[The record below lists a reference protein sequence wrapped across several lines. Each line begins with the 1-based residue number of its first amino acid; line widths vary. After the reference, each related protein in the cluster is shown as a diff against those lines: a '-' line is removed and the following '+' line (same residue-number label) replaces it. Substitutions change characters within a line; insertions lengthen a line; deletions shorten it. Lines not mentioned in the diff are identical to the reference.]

1 MKFLQSENYKS
12 ALRAIRSQLL
22 RTVLTVLIIAT
33 GIMALVGILTTIDA
47 LKAKINND
55 FARMGVNTFSLR
67 APDNWNRSQ
76 DGERGKIYP
85 QISFQEATRFKD
97 LYPHNATVSIS
108 ANASFIATVKHRS
121 LKTNPNVRVIGGDEK
136 YLEVSGFTLEEGR
149 NFSQSE
155 VQEGLN
161 AIIVGMDVIKKL
173 EFEPLQAIG
182 KEVFL
187 GGDRYK
193 VVGVLESKGS
203 SMGFSNDNQV
213 IIPVRNV
220 KLNMATLDTP
230 YLLSVTT
237 KTPELLESAIDEAI
251 GTMRVVR
258 GDRLGSEDSFE
269 VRKSDS
275 TSNKLIENLSFI
287 SIAATAIGIITLLG
301 AAIGLMNIM
310 LVSVTERTKEIGL
323 RKSIGASKGNIRTQF
338 LVEAIV
344 IGQMGGVVGTIL
356 GIVAGNAIAV
366 LVGAEFIIPW
376 LWIIVAVVI
385 CFAVSVI
392 SGIYPA
398 FKAANLDPI
407 EALRYE

>member
-55 FARMGVNTFSLR
+55 FARMGVNTFTLR
-67 APDNWNRSQ
+67 APSNWNRSQ
-76 DGERGKIYP
+76 DGERGKVYP
-85 QISFQEATRFKD
+85 QISFQEAERFKD
-97 LYPHNATVSIS
+97 LYPDDAIVSIS
-108 ANASFIATVKHRS
+108 ANASFIATVKYQS
-121 LKTNPNVRVIGGDEK
+121 LKTNPNVRAIGGDEK
-136 YLEVSGFTLEEGR
+136 YLEASGYALEEGR

-155 VQEGLN
+155 IFEGLN
-161 AIIVGMDVIKKL
+161 AIILGMDVVKKL

-187 GGDRYK
+187 GGDRYR

-230 YLLSVTT
+230 YLVSVTT
-237 KTPELLESAIDEAI
+237 KTPEDLDSAVDEAI
-251 GTMRVVR
+251 GVMRVVR
-258 GDRLGSEDSFE
+258 GDRLGNEDSFE
-269 VRKSDS
+269 IRKSDS
-275 TSNKLIENLSFI
+275 TANNLIENLSFI

-323 RKSIGASKGNIRTQF
+323 RKSIGASKSNIRTQF

-344 IGQMGGVVGTIL
+344 IGQMGGIVGTIL
-356 GIVAGNAIAV
+356 GITAGNAIAI

-376 LWIIVAVVI
+376 LWIFVAVII
-385 CFAVSVI
+385 CFAVSVL